1 MYDTNKAA
9 AKRRIKEAAGMAE
22 AKQLVKQVQPR
33 HHSQTRPEIYCVI

>member
-22 AKQLVKQVQPR
+22 AKQRVKQVQPR
-33 HHSQTRPEIYCVI
+33 HHSHARPYFYRVI